1 MVKNKL
7 NIKIGVDLDNTLI
20 NYDEVFLLGAN
31 ELGLIPLG
39 WHGDKIQ
46 IKKYLHSKD
55 DGATKWQTLQGR
67 VYGKLIEYAK
77 LFDGAYRFLW
87 RCCEREIIVDLVS
100 HKTEYGHND
109 FDEIP
114 LRKVAINFLISHNI
128 LVGKGYFLR
137 NIYFEDTLQ
146 NKVLRI
152 IENRYDYFIDDL
164 PEVLGDSKLPKSLKR
179 ILIGNNEYYP
189 AKNIEN
195 LFSWRDIESRV
206 LGKWTESELISLAK
220 VITSK
225 NVIKANW
232 MEGGG
237 NSSILKVLL
246 ESGEKFILKF
256 YSNNDSHNRLNSEFH
271 SFKLIRENFLDNV
284 PLAFQKDLN
293 FNVGMYEWIE
303 GSEVKNIN
311 AKHIQQAL
319 EFLKSLNE
327 LSKLP
332 SFQNFQNAS
341 AAFLSGHEFE
351 EQLHLRFNVLNKS
364 ASSYP
369 KMYDYL
375 HNELLPIM
383 KSFIFWVNSEW
394 RIDLLYNERLP
405 RFSQTLSPSDFG
417 FHNAIK
423 QINGKLVFIDFEY
436 FGWDDPVKLIA
447 DFCFHPGMKISSKLK
462 KQWISGALKI
472 DGEEILERL
481 RLAWPLIGLS
491 WCLILLNEYRD
502 DIWSR
507 RCIANQN
514 KSHRREKI
522 LVTQLNRS
530 RRLLNRIN
538 KTYTQPL
545 LDFI

>member
-1 MVKNKL
+1 MK
-7 NIKIGVDLDNTLI
+7 
-20 NYDEVFLLGAN
+20 
-31 ELGLIPLG
+31 
-39 WHGDKIQ
+39 
-46 IKKYLHSKD
+46 
-55 DGATKWQTLQGR
+55 
-67 VYGKLIEYAK
+67 
-77 LFDGAYRFLW
+77 
-87 RCCEREIIVDLVS
+87 
-100 HKTEYGHND
+100 
-109 FDEIP
+109 
-114 LRKVAINFLISHNI
+114 
-128 LVGKGYFLR
+128 
-137 NIYFEDTLQ
+137 
-146 NKVLRI
+146 
-152 IENRYDYFIDDL
+152 
-164 PEVLGDSKLPKSLKR
+164 
-179 ILIGNNEYYP
+179 
-189 AKNIEN
+189 
-195 LFSWRDIESRV
+195 
-206 LGKWTESELISLAK
+206 
-220 VITSK
+220 
-225 NVIKANW
+225 
-232 MEGGG
+232 
-237 NSSILKVLL
+237 
-246 ESGEKFILKF
+246 KFILKF

-293 FNVGMYEWIE
+293 FNVAMYEWIE

-383 KSFIFWVNSEW
+383 KSIIFWVNSEW
-394 RIDLLYNERLP
+394 RINVLYNERLP
-405 RFSQTLSPSDFG
+405 RCSQTLSPSDFG

-472 DGEEILERL
+472 YGEEIFERL

-507 RCIANQN
+507 RCIANPN
-514 KSHRREKI
+514 KAHRREKI

-545 LDFI
+545 LDSI